1 MKIKFDLTDEVTIT
15 NTTVKITAWV
25 NGVINGQDRPALE
38 ASALEMVQK
47 LFPDAKWAFSNFT
60 FQPDGFTF
68 RVQASTRIDATENDQ
83 LEQKAAALSETGKL
97 TLSISNLD
105 ASIPL
110 FQKREAESNLRVALI
125 EKATAEAVKLGG
137 TLSSVE
143 FGEAGSH
150 QFANNGRAMMASSYS
165 LESTAK
171 GGGQDGVSL
180 GHSEKIYLNASITVK
195 TNEATKGQLNG

>member
-38 ASALEMVQK
+38 AASLEMVQK

-83 LEQKAAALSETGKL
+83 LEQKAAKLSEQGKL
-97 TLSISNLD
+97 TLSIYNLD

-125 EKATAEAVKLGG
+125 EKAKAEAEKLGG
-137 TLSSVE
+137 ELSAIT
-143 FGEAGSH
+143 FGEAGS
-150 QFANNGRAMMASSYS
+150 QSFANNGRAMMASASYS
-165 LESTAK
+165 LESAK
-171 GGGQDGVSL
+171 GADSVSL
-180 GHSEKIYLNASITVK
+180 GHSEKIYLNASIVIRTGGS
-195 TNEATKGQLNG
+195 KGQLNG